1 MFEIA
6 EYVGIIAF
14 ATSGFFVATR
24 NGLDLLGILI
34 ATFLTALGGGIMR
47 DVMVDRTPYT
57 FVHDTPA
64 LVVVAVLVVLIVF
77 RLHTKA
83 SLENR
88 FVFLLS
94 DSIGLASFSI
104 TGSLI
109 ALEHH
114 LNFTGVLA
122 LAFVTAVGG
131 GIARDVIINEVPFV
145 FTTGFYGTIALI
157 MGALMYLLD
166 GLGLINGYTLT
177 LLLVVGT
184 TLRMVAYYKKWSIPL
199 KGL

>member
-1 MFEIA
+1 
-6 EYVGIIAF
+6 
-14 ATSGFFVATR
+14 
-24 NGLDLLGILI
+24 
-34 ATFLTALGGGIMR
+34 
-47 DVMVDRTPYT
+47 
-57 FVHDTPA
+57 
-64 LVVVAVLVVLIVF
+64 VVVAVLVVLIVF

-114 LNFTGVLA
+114 LNFTDVLA
-122 LAFVTAVGG
+122 LTFITAVGG

-166 GLGLINGYTLT
+166 RLGLINGYALS
-177 LLLVVGT
+177 LLLIVGT

-199 KGL
+199 KSL

>member
-1 MFEIA
+1 M
-6 EYVGIIAF
+6 
-14 ATSGFFVATR
+14 
-24 NGLDLLGILI
+24 DL
-34 ATFLTALGGGIMR
+34 
-47 DVMVDRTPYT
+47 P
-57 FVHDTPA
+57 PA

-94 DSIGLASFSI
+94 DLIGLASFSI

-114 LNFTGVLA
+114 LNFTDVLA
-122 LAFVTAVGG
+122 LTFITAVGG

-166 GLGLINGYTLT
+166 RLGLINGYALS
-177 LLLVVGT
+177 LLLIVGT
-184 TLRMVAYYKKWSIPL
+184 TSHGSVLQKMVNSPKESL
-199 KGL
+199 GVFGLI

>member
-6 EYVGIIAF
+6 EYIGIVAF

-24 NGLDLLGILI
+24 NRLDLLGILI

-47 DVMVDRTPYT
+47 DVIVDRTPYT
-57 FVHDTPA
+57 FTHDAPA
-64 LVVVAVLVVLIVF
+64 LVVVAVLVLLIVF
-77 RLHTKA
+77 RVHTKA

-114 LNFTGVLA
+114 LNFTGILA
-122 LAFVTAVGG
+122 LAFITAVGG

-145 FTTGFYGTIALI
+145 FTSGFYGTIALI
-157 MGALMYLLD
+157 VGALMYLLD
-166 GLGLINGYTLT
+166 GFGWVNVYSLA
-177 LLLVVGT
+177 LLLVAGA

-199 KGL
+199 K